1 MTEEV
6 GGASPWHSR
15 GKPGERTLTLT
26 TLAGEELPVEVDPG
40 GHASLRSLENA
51 VLARLPHLG
60 NASTLG
66 CELQFV
72 RMNTLQVLADPIQSA
87 ISTNQKYYVIA
98 KQCMV
103 EAGHKGQLKGEVKAV
118 RVLRSRN
125 GKIPPQAFSFCTEFV
140 TF

>member
-6 GGASPWHSR
+6 GEASPWHSR

-72 RMNTLQVLADPIQSA
+72 HMNTLQVLADPIQSA
-87 ISTNQKYYVIA
+87 INTNQKYYVIA
-98 KQCMV
+98 KQ
-103 EAGHKGQLKGEVKAV
+103 GISHV
-118 RVLRSRN
+118 RDHM
-125 GKIPPQAFSFCTEFV
+125 
-140 TF
+140 

>member
-6 GGASPWHSR
+6 GGASLRHSR
-15 GKPGERTLTLT
+15 GEPGARTLTLI
-26 TLAGEELPVEVDPG
+26 TLAGEELPLEVDPV

-72 RMNTLQVLADPIQSA
+72 QTNTLQVLADPIQSA

-98 KQCMV
+98 RQCMV
-103 EAGHKGQLKGEVKAV
+103 EAGHKG
-118 RVLRSRN
+118 N
-125 GKIPPQAFSFCTEFV
+125 
-140 TF
+140 